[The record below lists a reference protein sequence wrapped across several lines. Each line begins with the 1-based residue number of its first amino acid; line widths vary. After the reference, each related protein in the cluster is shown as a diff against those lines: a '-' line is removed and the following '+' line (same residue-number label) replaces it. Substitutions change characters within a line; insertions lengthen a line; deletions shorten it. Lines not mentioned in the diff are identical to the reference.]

1 MEYENLVLTEQLIK
15 KKYVEREIFEKVGQ
29 YSINIS
35 RMLIF
40 HIHNGNKIFQDL
52 IEIYRHLLPNNFR
65 QLKLE
70 QHTEQEF

>member
-15 KKYVEREIFEKVGQ
+15 KKYVEREIFEKAGQ

-52 IEIYRHLLPNNFR
+52 I
-65 QLKLE
+65 
-70 QHTEQEF
+70 